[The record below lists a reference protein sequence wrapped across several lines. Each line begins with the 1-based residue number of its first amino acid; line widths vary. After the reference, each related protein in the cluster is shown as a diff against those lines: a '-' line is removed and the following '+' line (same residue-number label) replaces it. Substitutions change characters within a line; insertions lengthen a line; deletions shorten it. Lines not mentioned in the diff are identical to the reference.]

1 MFQIINRLLRCGW
14 KVRSNMNKFRSYSL
28 TKKSDEL
35 KKLILENPDL
45 PIVVLAGEEANV
57 GDYYWMFCSSI
68 SFGIEEILD
77 CDFYDYNDAVYCD
90 RDKLEEDIEDM
101 LYDEYCEKSEEEYE
115 AAIKNKLAELEP
127 YWTKVIAIYAT
138 N

>member
-1 MFQIINRLLRCGW
+1 MY
-14 KVRSNMNKFRSYSL
+14 KFEEYVL

-45 PIVVLAGEEANV
+45 PIVVLAGEEANG
-57 GDYYWMFCSSI
+57 GDYCWMFCSDI
-68 SFGIEEILD
+68 SFSIEEILD
-77 CDFYDYNDAVYCD
+77 CEFYDYNDAVFCD
-90 RDKLEEDIEDM
+90 RDRLEERVEDL
-101 LYDEYCEKSEEEYE
+101 LYDEYWDKPEEYE
-115 AAIKNKLAELEP
+115 KAIKDKLEELEP